1 MISLNYHF
9 MYYEY
14 YLKEDLHMIIGSCTD
29 PISLYLLEHND
40 PILPLAPNSPE
51 REKFDPKLFR
61 QIGDDIAKGD
71 YSHIK
76 IVFYDQD
83 QEEYKR
89 IWEQLKKDNLA
100 YFYKHGCLPIR
111 YLPES
116 EEFEVVIPDAGR
128 PKAKETKDVTK
139 SIRINSDLARQLD
152 NYCNTNNAKASDI
165 IRSLLVEF
173 LKNHKDDSWTP
184 S

>member
-1 MISLNYHF
+1 
-9 MYYEY
+9 
-14 YLKEDLHMIIGSCTD
+14 MIIGRCTEAID
-29 PISLYLLEHND
+29 LPLLETND

-51 REKFDPKLFR
+51 REKIDPKLFR

-71 YSHIK
+71 YSQIK
-76 IVFYDQD
+76 IVYYDQD
-83 QEEYKR
+83 QEKYER

-100 YFYKHGCLPIR
+100 YFYKHGYLPIR
-111 YLPES
+111 YLSES

-128 PKAKETKDVTK
+128 PKAKETKGVTK

-152 NYCNTNNAKASDI
+152 DYCNMNNAKASDI

-173 LKNHKDDSWTP
+173 LKTHKDDNWTP